1 MAISSDMLAFERLVE
16 RNRDDLYSFVLR
28 MTRSATEAAEIAQES
43 FLSAYLHLTHFRNE
57 AEFRTWAH
65 WVAAKHISIRRPLL
79 PTSPAAESPLKA
91 PEFRAALARGSGADW
106 YRTAD
111 EQPLSAELRRAIED
125 ATDRLP
131 QSHREVFLFK
141 DVAGLSYEQIAD
153 VSGQSIPAIK
163 DHLHQAR
170 LSLRATI
177 DRFYSEPKLA
187 GLAPFLRSQQQ

>member
-1 MAISSDMLAFERLVE
+1 MPISSHMLAFERLVE

-28 MTRSATEAAEIAQES
+28 MTRSETEAAEIAQES
-43 FLSAYLHLTHFRNE
+43 FLSAYLHLSHFRNE

-79 PTSPAAESPLKA
+79 STPPAVESPLKA
-91 PEFRAALARGSGADW
+91 PEFRAPLAHDPRADW
-106 YRTAD
+106 NGSAD

-131 QSHREVFLFK
+131 QSHREAFLFK

-177 DRFYSEPKLA
+177 DRFYGE
-187 GLAPFLRSQQQ
+187 

>member
-1 MAISSDMLAFERLVE
+1 MLISSDMLAFERLVE

-28 MTRSATEAAEIAQES
+28 MTRSEKEAAEIAQES
-43 FLSAYLHLTHFRNE
+43 FLSAYLHLNHFRNE

-65 WVAAKHISIRRPLL
+65 WVAAKHISIRRRRL

-91 PEFRAALARGSGADW
+91 PESSAALEHDSKADW
-106 YRTAD
+106 NCSAD

-131 QSHREVFLFK
+131 QSHREAFLFK

-177 DRFYSEPKLA
+177 DRFYGE
-187 GLAPFLRSQQQ
+187 

>member
-1 MAISSDMLAFERLVE
+1 MKNALFAFEQLVE
-16 RNRDDLYSFVLR
+16 RYRDDLYSFALR
-28 MTRSATEAAEIAQES
+28 MTRSDTEAVEIVQES
-43 FLSAYLHLTHFRNE
+43 FLSAYLHLSHFRNE

-79 PTSPAAESPLKA
+79 TTPPVVESPLKA
-91 PEFRAALARGSGADW
+91 PEFRAPLVHDPRADW
-106 YRTAD
+106 NCSAD

-131 QSHREVFLFK
+131 QSHREAFLFK

-177 DRFYSEPKLA
+177 DRFHGE
-187 GLAPFLRSQQQ
+187 